1 MLLGASGLAKI
12 EFLHNFAFP
21 FRTLMTL
28 ETAANLSMVYYMFLV
43 GLETDFSLI
52 LRAGKQAYSVA
63 LAGFV
68 FAMPAGYG
76 LFYKLQPHSKKRGGD
91 IFWAVALACTNFPDL
106 ARILADVKLL
116 RSDFGRTA
124 LTSAL
129 ISDLCCWVL
138 MVLSMAVLRE
148 GKYISLA
155 STTVFI
161 LICVFAVRP
170 ALKWIIS
177 HRAKEEDYNEFHVCL
192 ALTGAILFGF
202 ISDACGAHSIAGAFM
217 LGVVMPKGELKETI
231 MEKVEEFVSGVVM
244 PLFFLVIG
252 LRVNVAQMAYNT
264 SWPNVCLV
272 IALAFVP
279 KIVSTFFVSLLYK
292 MPALDSLALGLLMNT
307 KGMLS
312 IIILSS
318 GRDLKVFL
326 YVLFVC
332 VCVIESADV

>member
-1 MLLGASGLAKI
+1 MLLGASGLANI
-12 EFLHNFAFP
+12 EFFHNFAFP
-21 FRTLMTL
+21 IKTLMTL

-138 MVLSMAVLRE
+138 MVLSMAVLHK

-231 MEKVEEFVSGVVM
+231 MEKVEEYVSGVMM
-244 PLFFLVIG
+244 PLFYLVIG

-318 GRDLKVFL
+318 GRDLKVLL